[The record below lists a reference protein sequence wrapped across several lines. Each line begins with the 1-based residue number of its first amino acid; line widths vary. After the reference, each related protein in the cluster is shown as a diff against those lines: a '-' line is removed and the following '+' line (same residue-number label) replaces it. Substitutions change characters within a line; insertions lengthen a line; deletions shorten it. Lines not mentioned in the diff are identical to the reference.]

1 MRIIF
6 KDYFNRDIIAMWEH
20 CIAVP
25 HRDDGVMINDEEY
38 RVIVISYR
46 NPLEI
51 LIIVRNVKTY

>member
-1 MRIIF
+1 MRVIF
-6 KDYFNRDIIAMWEH
+6 EDYFNWDIIAMWEH

-25 HRDDGVMINDEEY
+25 HRDVGVMINDEEY
-38 RVIVISYR
+38 RVIAIIYR